1 MDTERVITMYAT
13 ILWATD
19 ASETADGALVEA
31 LRLLEPGGRLVAF
44 HCDERFTGGRAGG
57 APLLADE
64 TDRRVKLEEQV
75 AGLRDSGIDVELVV
89 KTAHH
94 TTTSEILK
102 AAAVHDVDAIVCGS
116 RGSGVVAATLAGS
129 VSMRLPHLASCPVV
143 VVSKKA
149 AERAQPG
156 GVAFGLKVPS

>member
-1 MDTERVITMYAT
+1 MYAT

-19 ASETADGALVEA
+19 ASESADGALVEA
-31 LRLLEPGGRLVAF
+31 LRLLEPGGRLIAF

-75 AGLRDSGIDVELVV
+75 AALRHSGIDVELVV
-89 KTAHH
+89 KTTHH

-102 AAAVHDVDAIVCGS
+102 TAAVHDVDAIVCGS
-116 RGSGVVAATLAGS
+116 RGFGVVAATLAGS

-156 GVAFGLKVPS
+156 LALGVKVPS